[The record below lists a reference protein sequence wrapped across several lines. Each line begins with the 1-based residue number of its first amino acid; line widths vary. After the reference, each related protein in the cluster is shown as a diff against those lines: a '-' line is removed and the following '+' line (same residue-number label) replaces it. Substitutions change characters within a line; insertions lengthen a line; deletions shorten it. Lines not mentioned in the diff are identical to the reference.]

1 MSNPR
6 TSATSLINGQAAP
19 TSRAPSSHP
28 QSVDEVIADINTAI
42 DKLTDKFTTASQE
55 FFGRLDEIST
65 RLDVLEQSILAS
77 HTNESAGNATAAANS
92 NNAEAE
98 VGGTLEK
105 SEPAGS
111 DTAAA
116 TAPAVAENK
125 E

>member
-1 MSNPR
+1 M
-6 TSATSLINGQAAP
+6 NGQA
-19 TSRAPSSHP
+19 TSGSRAPSSHP

-77 HTNESAGNATAAANS
+77 HTNESGGTAAATNS
-92 NNAEAE
+92 NNVEADL
-98 VGGTLEK
+98 GGTLEK
-105 SEPAGS
+105 KEPTGS
-111 DTAAA
+111 DTATSAA
-116 TAPAVAENK
+116 APAIAENK

>member
-6 TSATSLINGQAAP
+6 TSSTSLMNGQA
-19 TSRAPSSHP
+19 TAPSSHP

-77 HTNESAGNATAAANS
+77 HTNESSGN
-92 NNAEAE
+92 NNNNTTNNIEAE
-98 VGGTLEK
+98 LGGTLEK
-105 SEPAGS
+105 RENNGSEAATT
-111 DTAAA
+111 TAAA
-116 TAPAVAENK
+116 PAPVEFK